1 MTENSK
7 GVAFID
13 TLGKAGRALLA
24 LRPDVKQFPF
34 SPNISADDFRALLK
48 ANPSIRAVVLG
59 VQAISVPELAV
70 APALDVVARVG
81 VGYDQIDLAALA
93 PRRIPLM
100 TAGTANSPSVA
111 EQAFHMLFQLI
122 KRSNDQDRLVREG
135 RWLDRMKALPGD
147 IYGKSMLVIGCGRIG
162 SRVVKRAVAMEM
174 DVHVFD
180 PYLAADKIGV
190 LGATVVSQLDDALPA
205 ADVLTIHCPRTPES
219 MGMIDARRLALL
231 KPSAIL
237 INTARGGLVDEDALY
252 VALKN
257 KKLAG
262 AGLDVLLREPPP
274 KDHPLFQ
281 LPNVIFQAHM
291 AGVTAESVE
300 RMSIAA
306 IENVLSV
313 FDKRIIEANVVN
325 WQVLQARSA

>member
-1 MTENSK
+1 MTENTK

-13 TLGKAGRALLA
+13 TLGKGGRALLA
-24 LRPDVKQFPF
+24 QRPDVKQIPFPQ
-34 SPNISADDFRALLK
+34 NITGAEFCAVLQ
-48 ANPSIRAVVLG
+48 ANPNVHAVVLG
-59 VQAISVPELAV
+59 VQAISVPELTA
-70 APALDVVARVG
+70 APALEVVARVG
-81 VGYDQIDLAALA
+81 VGFDMIDIPSLE

-135 RWLDRMKALPGD
+135 RWLDRMTTMPGD
-147 IYGKSMLVIGCGRIG
+147 IFGKSMLVIGCGRIG
-162 SRVVKRAVAMEM
+162 SRVVKRAIAMEM

-180 PYLAADKIGV
+180 PFLAPDKIEA
-190 LGATVVSQLDDALPA
+190 LGATPVGQLDDALPLV
-205 ADVLTIHCPRTPES
+205 DVVTIHCPRTPDS
-219 MGMIDARRLALL
+219 MGMMDARRLALL

-252 VALKN
+252 TALKS

-281 LPNVIFQAHM
+281 LPNVVFQAHM
-291 AGVTAESVE
+291 AGVTTESVE

-306 IENVLSV
+306 VENVLSV
-313 FDKRIIEANVVN
+313 FDNRIIEANVVN
-325 WQVLQARSA
+325 WQVLGTRAG

>member
-1 MTENSK
+1 MTDNSK

-13 TLGKAGRALLA
+13 TLGKGGRALLA
-24 LRPDVKQFPF
+24 QRPDIKQLPF
-34 SPNISADDFRALLK
+34 SPNISADAFRALLK
-48 ANPSIRAVVLG
+48 DNPSVHAVVLG

-70 APALDVVARVG
+70 APALEVVARVG
-81 VGYDQIDLAALA
+81 VGYDQIDLDALA

-135 RWLDRMKALPGD
+135 RWLDRMTAMPGD
-147 IYGKSMLVIGCGRIG
+147 IFGKSMLVIGCGRIG

-180 PYLAADKIGV
+180 PYMAADKIV
-190 LGATVVSQLDDALPA
+190 ALGASVVTHLDDALPMM
-205 ADVLTIHCPRTPES
+205 DVVSIHCPRTPES

-252 VALKN
+252 TALAS

-274 KDHPLFQ
+274 KDHPLFR
-281 LPNVIFQAHM
+281 LPNVVFQAHM
-291 AGVTAESVE
+291 AGVTTESVE
-300 RMSIAA
+300 RMSVAA

-313 FDKRIIEANVVN
+313 FDKRIVEANVVN
-325 WQVLQARSA
+325 RQVLPHHAA

>member
-1 MTENSK
+1 MADNSK
-7 GVAFID
+7 GVAFIN
-13 TLGKAGRALLA
+13 TLGKAGRALLDQ
-24 LRPDVKQFPF
+24 RPDVKQFLF
-34 SPNISADDFRALLK
+34 SPNITADDFRALLK
-48 ANPSIRAVVLG
+48 ANPTIHAVVLG

-70 APALDVVARVG
+70 APALEVVARVG
-81 VGYDQIDLAALA
+81 VGYDQIDLEALA

-100 TAGTANSPSVA
+100 IAGTANSPSVA

-122 KRSNDQDRLVREG
+122 KRSNDQDKLVREG
-135 RWLDRMKALPGD
+135 RWLDRMTAMPGD
-147 IYGKSMLVIGCGRIG
+147 IFGKSMLVIGCGRIG

-174 DVHVFD
+174 DVNVFD
-180 PYLAADKIGV
+180 PFLEASKIEA
-190 LGATVVSQLDDALPA
+190 LGASVVTHLDDALPLI
-205 ADVLTIHCPRTPES
+205 DVLSIHCPRTPES
-219 MGMIDARRLALL
+219 MGMIDARRLALM

-252 VALKN
+252 TALKT

-281 LPNVIFQAHM
+281 LPNVVFQAHM
-291 AGVTAESVE
+291 AGVTTESVE
-300 RMSIAA
+300 RMAAAA

-325 WQVLQARSA
+325 KQVLAT

>member
-1 MTENSK
+1 MADNTK
-7 GVAFID
+7 GVAFIN
-13 TLGKAGRALLA
+13 TLGKAGRALLDQ
-24 LRPDVKQFPF
+24 RPDIKQITF
-34 SPNISADDFRALLK
+34 SPNITAEEFRALLA
-48 ANPSIRAVVLG
+48 ANPAIHAVVLG

-70 APALDVVARVG
+70 APALEVVARVG
-81 VGYDQIDLAALA
+81 VGYDMIDLDALA
-93 PRRIPLM
+93 PRCIPLM
-100 TAGTANSPSVA
+100 IAGTANSPSVA
-111 EQAFHMLFQLI
+111 EQAFHMMFQLI

-135 RWLDRMKALPGD
+135 RWLDRMSTLPGD
-147 IYGKSMLVIGCGRIG
+147 IFGKTMLVVGCGRIG

-180 PYLAADKIGV
+180 PYLEASNIEA
-190 LGATVVSQLDDALPA
+190 LGASVVTHLDDALPMI
-205 ADVLTIHCPRTPES
+205 DVLSIHCPRTPES
-219 MGMIDARRLALL
+219 MGMIDARRLALM
-231 KPSAIL
+231 KPTAIL

-252 VALKN
+252 TALKS

-281 LPNVIFQAHM
+281 LPNVVFQAHM

-300 RMSIAA
+300 RMAAAA

-325 WQVLQARSA
+325 KSVLAK